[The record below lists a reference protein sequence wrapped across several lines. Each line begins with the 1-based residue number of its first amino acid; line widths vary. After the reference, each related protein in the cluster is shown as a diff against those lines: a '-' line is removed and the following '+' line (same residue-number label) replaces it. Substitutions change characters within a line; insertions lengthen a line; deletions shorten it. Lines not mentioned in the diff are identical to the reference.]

1 MATSVYYRAATRE
14 VLLVPAGRT
23 APTTHTSIGSYL
35 HDHVDDP
42 IGPAIN
48 HVAYHH
54 VRDLLYAEDVLDMGF
69 VNIVAFVPVTSIST
83 TPSAA
88 TIAALGTQALT
99 TAVTPATA
107 SNTRVTYASSD
118 ATKAT
123 VHATTGLVT
132 GVATGSATITATS
145 TDGGLTDT
153 VAITVS

>member
-1 MATSVYYRAATRE
+1 LATSVYYRAATRE
-14 VLLVPAGRT
+14 ILLVPAGRT
-23 APTTHTSIGSYL
+23 APTTHTSIGSYE

-54 VRDLLYAEDVLDMGF
+54 VQELLYQADVLDLGF
-69 VNIVAFVPVTSIST
+69 VNINAFVPVTGIVT
-83 TPSAA
+83 TPAAA

-99 TAVTPATA
+99 TVVSPATA
-107 SNTRVTYASSD
+107 SNTAVTYASSD
-118 ATKAT
+118 ITKAT

-145 TDGGLTDT
+145 TDGSTTDT

>member
-23 APTTHTSIGSYL
+23 APTTHTSKGSYT
-35 HDHVDDP
+35 DIADDSFVP
-42 IGPAIN
+42 
-48 HVAYHH
+48 YHY
-54 VRDLLYAEDVLDMGF
+54 VRDLLYADDVEDMGF
-69 VNIVAFVPVTSIST
+69 VNINAFIPVTSIST
-83 TPSAA
+83 TPTAA

-99 TAVTPATA
+99 TVVTPSTA
-107 SNTRVTYASSD
+107 SNTAVTYASSD